1 MPSVRVARVVPDVTG
16 VDKIFDY
23 LVPEALVE
31 TVRVGVRVRVPLHGR
46 NVAGWVV
53 EIGEPSAGLEIKK
66 IKSVIKVLG
75 LGATAEIGRAHV

>member
-1 MPSVRVARVVPDVTG
+1 MGEVVEAQRVQGSSQTLIKSAVPSVRVARVVPDVTG

-23 LVPEALVE
+23 LVPEALAE

-53 EIGEPSAGLEIKK
+53 
-66 IKSVIKVLG
+66 
-75 LGATAEIGRAHV
+75 